1 MKKILM
7 VSIVVSTL
15 LSAQETTQDSIMQQ
29 LQGMKTKSTTSS
41 GFMPAISLI
50 ADVSYNNISFDDKEH
65 TDHLEIP
72 GFIHAGTDAHSDH
85 MHTPLA
91 GNDGF
96 NFNYA
101 ELGLSASVDNY
112 FDLMAVF
119 HMTED
124 DFEVEEAYATTRS
137 LPYHLRAKIGKF
149 RSDFGYINNKHE
161 HNYNFADIPLIYLTL
176 LGDHGINE
184 VGAQL
189 QYVLPLPVYVMAGIE
204 ALQGENEQSYGI
216 DGFQDVDDVSAPG
229 LWVGYL
235 KTSFDLGGGTLLG
248 GVSIA
253 KGKTRINHLEDEHAH
268 EEEHEGE
275 EEMEEAE
282 GHAFAGD
289 TTIYGIDLTYK
300 KYFAADH
307 AITWQSEY
315 LYRNMDGTQYN
326 AEGTGTS
333 LEKKQAGFYSELI
346 YQVDRNWRTGV
357 RYSGITKND
366 VSLNPDITDD
376 IYIASAMVEYH
387 FSEFSRVRL
396 EYDYNSALYTD
407 DGEKNNQNQVSL
419 QFNYAIG
426 AHGAHAF

>member
-7 VSIVVSTL
+7 ISAAAASL
-15 LSAQETTQDSIMQQ
+15 LFGEQATEEAFAQLLENKKV
-29 LQGMKTKSTTSS
+29 KTDTTTSY
-41 GFMPAISLI
+41 MPDISLI
-50 ADVSYNNISFDDKEH
+50 VDVSYNNISFDEEEH

-72 GFIHAGTDAHSDH
+72 GFIHGGADAHSDH

-101 ELGLSASVDNY
+101 ELSLGASVDNY
-112 FDLMAVF
+112 FDLLGVF
-119 HMTED
+119 HLSED
-124 DFEVEEAYATTRS
+124 DFEIEEAYATTRG
-137 LPYHLRAKIGKF
+137 LPYHLKGKIGKF
-149 RSDFGYINNKHE
+149 KSDFGYLNNKHE
-161 HNYNFADIPLIYLTL
+161 HNFNFAKMPLIYLSL

-184 VGAQL
+184 VGVQL
-189 QYVLPLPVYVMAGIE
+189 QYVLPLDVYVMAGIE
-204 ALQGENEQSYGI
+204 ALQGDNELSYGI
-216 DGFQDVDDVSAPG
+216 DGFQDVDDVSTPG

-235 KTSFDLGGGTLLG
+235 KTSFDFGGGTLLG

-253 KGKTRINHLEDEHAH
+253 TGESRINHLEDEH
-268 EEEHEGE
+268 EHE
-275 EEMEEAE
+275 EEMEEE

-289 TTIYGIDLTYK
+289 TTIYGVDLTYK

-326 AEGTGTS
+326 AEGTGTPM
-333 LEKKQAGFYSELI
+333 EKKQAGFYSELI

-357 RYSGITKND
+357 RYSGITQND
-366 VSLNPDITDD
+366 VSLNPDIPDD
-376 IYIASAMVEYH
+376 IYVTSAMVEYH

-396 EYDYNSALYTD
+396 EYNYDSSLYTEE
-407 DGEKNNQNQVSL
+407 GEKNNKNEISL

>member
-1 MKKILM
+1 MKKLLM
-7 VSIVVSTL
+7 ISAVAVSL
-15 LSAQETTQDSIMQQ
+15 LSAEEGTEDLIMQQ
-29 LQGMKTKSTTSS
+29 LESMKTKSTTTS
-41 GFMPAISLI
+41 GFMPDISLI
-50 ADVSYNNISFDDKEH
+50 VDGSYNHISFDEDGH

-72 GFIHAGTDAHSDH
+72 GFIHGGADEHSDH

-101 ELGLSASVDNY
+101 EVSLGASVDSY
-112 FDLMAVF
+112 FDLLAVF
-119 HMTED
+119 HITED
-124 DFEVEEAYATTRS
+124 DFETEEAYATTRS

-149 RSDFGYINNKHE
+149 KSDFGYLNNKHE
-161 HNYNFADIPLIYLTL
+161 HNYNFAKMPLIYLSL

-184 VGAQL
+184 TGAQL
-189 QYVLPLPVYVMAGIE
+189 QYVLPSSVYVMAGIE
-204 ALQGENEQSYGI
+204 SLQGDNEQSYGV
-216 DGFQDVDDVSAPG
+216 DGFLDVDDVSVPG

-253 KGKTRINHLEDEHAH
+253 TGDSRINHLEDEHEH
-268 EEEHEGE
+268 EEDME
-275 EEMEEAE
+275 EEE

-289 TTIYGIDLTYK
+289 TTIYGVDLTYK

-326 AEGTGTS
+326 AEGIGTS
-333 LEKKQAGFYSELI
+333 IEKKQAGFYSELI
-346 YQVDRNWRTGV
+346 YQYDRNWRTGV
-357 RYSGITKND
+357 RYSGITQND
-366 VSLNPDITDD
+366 VSINPDIPDD
-376 IYIASAMVEYH
+376 MYVTSAMLEYH

-396 EYDYNSALYTD
+396 EYNYDSSLYSEE
-407 DGEKNNQNQVSL
+407 GEKNNKNEISL

>member
-7 VSIVVSTL
+7 MSAAASVIL
-15 LSAQETTQDSIMQQ
+15 LAQETTELSIEEQ
-29 LQGMKTKSTTSS
+29 LASKKVSSEKSTS
-41 GFMPAISLI
+41 GYMPDISLI
-50 ADVSYNNISFDDKEH
+50 VDASYNHISFDDEEH

-72 GFIHAGTDAHSDH
+72 GFIHAGADTHADH
-85 MHTPLA
+85 MHTPLG
-91 GNDGF
+91 GNEGF

-101 ELGLSASVDNY
+101 ELGLSASVDSY
-112 FDLMAVF
+112 FDLLGVF

-124 DFEVEEAYATTRS
+124 SFEVEEAYATTRS
-137 LPYHLRAKIGKF
+137 LPYHMRAKIGKF

-161 HNYNFADIPLIYLTL
+161 HNYNFADIPLIYLAL

-184 VGAQL
+184 VGAQF
-189 QYVLPLPVYVMAGIE
+189 QYVFPLPVYVMAGIE
-204 ALQGENEQSYGI
+204 ALQGENELSYGI
-216 DGFQDVDDVSAPG
+216 DGFGNVEDVSPPG

-235 KTSFDLGGGTLLG
+235 KTSFDLSGGTLLG

-268 EEEHEGE
+268 EEE
-275 EEMEEAE
+275 MEEAE

-289 TTIYGIDLTYK
+289 TTIYGIDLVYK

-315 LYRNMDGTQYN
+315 LSRDMEGTQYN
-326 AEGTGTS
+326 AEGTGTA

-407 DGEKNNQNQVSL
+407 EGEKNNQNQISL

>member
-1 MKKILM
+1 MKKILIM
-7 VSIVVSTL
+7 SAVAVSL
-15 LSAQETTQDSIMQQ
+15 LSAEQETEDLIMQQ
-29 LQGMKTKSTTSS
+29 LDSMKTKSTTTS
-41 GFMPAISLI
+41 GFMPDISLI
-50 ADVSYNNISFDDKEH
+50 VDVSYNNISFDEEDH

-72 GFIHAGTDAHSDH
+72 GFIHGGADQHSDH
-85 MHTPLA
+85 MHTPLE
-91 GNDGF
+91 GDDGF

-101 ELGLSASVDNY
+101 ELALNASVDNY
-112 FDLMAVF
+112 FDLLSVF
-119 HMTED
+119 HLSED
-124 DFEVEEAYATTRS
+124 DFEIEEAYATTRS

-149 RSDFGYINNKHE
+149 KSDFGYINNKHE
-161 HNYNFADIPLIYLTL
+161 HNFNFADIPLIYMSL

-204 ALQGENEQSYGI
+204 ALEGENELSYGV

-248 GVSIA
+248 GLSIA
-253 KGKTRINHLEDEHAH
+253 TGDSRINHLEDAH
-268 EEEHEGE
+268 EHE
-275 EEMEEAE
+275 EEMEEE

-289 TTIYGIDLTYK
+289 TTIYGVDLTYK

-315 LYRNMDGTQYN
+315 LYRNMDGTQYDAN
-326 AEGTGTS
+326 ATGTPI
-333 LEKKQAGFYSELI
+333 EKKQAGFYSELI
-346 YQVDRNWRTGV
+346 YQHDRNWRTGI

-366 VSLNPDITDD
+366 ISLNPDITDD
-376 IYIASAMVEYH
+376 IYVASAMVEYH

-396 EYDYNSALYTD
+396 EYNYDSSLYTEE
-407 DGEKNNQNQVSL
+407 GEKNNKNEISL

>member
-1 MKKILM
+1 MKKFLM
-7 VSIVVSTL
+7 VSAIAVSM
-15 LSAQETTQDSIMQQ
+15 LSAEQETDNLIMQQ
-29 LQGMKTKSTTSS
+29 LESMKTKSTTSS
-41 GFMPAISLI
+41 GFMPDISLI
-50 ADVSYNNISFDDKEH
+50 IDGSYNNISFDEEGH

-72 GFIHAGTDAHSDH
+72 GFIHGGAEEHSDH

-91 GNDGF
+91 GNEGF

-101 ELGLSASVDNY
+101 ELALRASVDSY
-112 FDLMAVF
+112 FDLLGVF
-119 HMTED
+119 HITED

-149 RSDFGYINNKHE
+149 KSDFGYLNNKHE
-161 HNYNFADIPLIYLTL
+161 HNFNFADMPLIYLAL

-189 QYVLPLPVYVMAGIE
+189 QYVMPLPIYVMAGIE
-204 ALQGENEQSYGI
+204 ALQGENELSYGT

-248 GVSIA
+248 GISMA
-253 KGKTRINHLEDEHAH
+253 KGKSRINHLEDEHAH
-268 EEEHEGE
+268 EEE
-275 EEMEEAE
+275 MEEE

-289 TTIYGIDLTYK
+289 TTIYGLDLVYK

-307 AITWQSEY
+307 AITWQNEY
-315 LYRNMDGTQYN
+315 LYRDMDGTQYN
-326 AEGTGTS
+326 AEGIGTS
-333 LEKKQAGFYSELI
+333 LEKKQAGYYSELI
-346 YQVDRNWRTGV
+346 YQLDRNWRTGI
-357 RYSGITKND
+357 RYSAITKND
-366 VSLNPDITDD
+366 VSLNPDIPDD
-376 IYIASAMVEYH
+376 MYVTSAMVEYH

-396 EYDYNSALYTD
+396 EYNYDSSLYTEEND
-407 DGEKNNQNQVSL
+407 ALVKNNKNEISL

>member
-1 MKKILM
+1 MKKLLIM
-7 VSIVVSTL
+7 SAVAVTL
-15 LSAQETTQDSIMQQ
+15 LSAEQGTEDSIMQQ
-29 LQGMKTKSTTSS
+29 LESMKTKSTTTS
-41 GFMPAISLI
+41 GFMPDISLI
-50 ADVSYNNISFDDKEH
+50 VDTSYNDISFDEEGH
-65 TDHLEIP
+65 TEHLEIP
-72 GFIHAGTDAHSDH
+72 GFIHGGADQHSDH

-91 GNDGF
+91 GEDGF

-101 ELGLSASVDNY
+101 ELALRASVDNY
-112 FDLMAVF
+112 FDLLSVF
-119 HMTED
+119 HLTED

-149 RSDFGYINNKHE
+149 KSDFGYINNKHE
-161 HNYNFADIPLIYLTL
+161 HNFNFADIPLIYMSL

-189 QYVLPLPVYVMAGIE
+189 QYVLPLSVYVMVGIE
-204 ALQGENEQSYGI
+204 ALEGENELSYGV
-216 DGFQDVDDVSAPG
+216 DGFQDIDDVSAPG

-235 KTSFDLGGGTLLG
+235 KTSFDLAGGTLLG

-253 KGKTRINHLEDEHAH
+253 TGDSRINHLEDEHEH
-268 EEEHEGE
+268 EEEMGDE
-275 EEMEEAE
+275 E

-315 LYRNMDGTQYN
+315 LYRNMDGTQYDS
-326 AEGTGTS
+326 EGIGTPI
-333 LEKKQAGFYSELI
+333 EKKQAGFYSELI
-346 YQVDRNWRTGV
+346 YQYDRNWRTGI

-366 VSLNPDITDD
+366 ISLNPDITDD
-376 IYIASAMVEYH
+376 IYVASSMVEYH

-396 EYDYNSALYTD
+396 EYNYDSSLYTEE
-407 DGEKNNQNQVSL
+407 GEKNNKNEISL